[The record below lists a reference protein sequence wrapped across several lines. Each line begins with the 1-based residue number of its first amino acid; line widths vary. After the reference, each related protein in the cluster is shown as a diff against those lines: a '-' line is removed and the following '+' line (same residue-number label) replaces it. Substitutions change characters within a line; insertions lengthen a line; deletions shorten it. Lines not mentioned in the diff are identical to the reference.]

1 MDKKFIAL
9 MVLFFI
15 VFGAF
20 ISTTLLS
27 KGMFGRSARA
37 STETDPSSST
47 SLIFAWPLTAK
58 VGGKVDVN
66 IFIRNAN
73 NLPLDKKPVRLVT
86 DLGLI
91 NGTQESTAESDKSG
105 KVNFVLSSSTIGI
118 AELTAFVN
126 GNIQLSQKVTVK
138 FE

>member
-9 MVLFFI
+9 MVLFFV
-15 VFGAF
+15 VFGVF
-20 ISTTLLS
+20 ISTTLLNG
-27 KGMFGRSARA
+27 KLFGNFARA
-37 STETDPSSST
+37 STETDPSSAT

-58 VGGKVDVN
+58 VGDKVDVN
-66 IFIRNAN
+66 IFVRNAN
-73 NLPLDKKPVRLVT
+73 NLPLDKKQVKLVT
-86 DLGLI
+86 SLGLV
-91 NGTQESTAESDKSG
+91 NGAQESVSESDKTG
-105 KVNFVLSSSTIGI
+105 KVSFVLSSDSIGI

>member
-9 MVLFFI
+9 MILFFV
-15 VFGAF
+15 VFGVF
-20 ISTTLLS
+20 ISTTLLNG
-27 KGMFGRSARA
+27 KIGNFARA
-37 STETDPSSST
+37 STETDPSSTT

-58 VGGKVDVN
+58 VGDKVDVN
-66 IFIRNAN
+66 IFIRNAG
-73 NLPLDKKPVRLVT
+73 NLPLNKKPVRLVT
-86 DLGLI
+86 NLGLV
-91 NGTQESTAESDKSG
+91 NGAVESFSESDKTG
-105 KVNFVLSSSTIGI
+105 KVSFILTSNEVGI

>member
-9 MVLFFI
+9 MVLFFV
-15 VFGAF
+15 VFGVF
-20 ISTTLLS
+20 VSTTLLGGKLGS
-27 KGMFGRSARA
+27 FARA
-37 STETDPSSST
+37 STETDPSSAT

-58 VGGKVDVN
+58 VDDKVDVN
-66 IFIRNAN
+66 IFVRNAN
-73 NLPLDKKPVRLVT
+73 NLPLDKKQVKLVT
-86 DLGLI
+86 SLGLV
-91 NGTQESTAESDKSG
+91 NGAQESVSESDKTG
-105 KVNFVLSSSTIGI
+105 KVSFVLSSDSIGI